1 MKYYWLTGFFLGF
14 YSQSLYAADPQ
25 SSSSFKVQATIEN
38 GCSIDNI
45 EQMIDFGQYS
55 ALSNNKIV
63 SNVINTNS
71 TWNIR
76 CTENLPV
83 NVSLDGGDNLENNT
97 RRMKNS
103 TSSDYIA
110 YKLYNSSGL
119 TTEYLVGNTYSLPTT
134 SVANHLVNFEIYGV
148 VDLGNNNE
156 ARATGIYKDT
166 VSIMITW

>member
-1 MKYYWLTGFFLGF
+1 MKYYWLTGFFLVY
-14 YSQSLYAADPQ
+14 YSQSLYAVAPQ

-45 EQMIDFGQYS
+45 EQNIDFGQHS
-55 ALSNNKIV
+55 ALSNDTIISNIV
-63 SNVINTNS
+63 NTNS

-76 CTENLPV
+76 CTEDLPV
-83 NVSLDGGDNLENNT
+83 NVSLDGGENLENNT

-103 TSSDYIA
+103 TSSDYIS

-134 SVANHLVNFEIYGV
+134 NVANNLVNFGIYGV
-148 VDLGNNNE
+148 VDLENNNE
-156 ARATGIYKDT
+156 SRASGIYKDI

>member
-1 MKYYWLTGFFLGF
+1 MKYYWLSGFFLGF
-14 YSQSLYAADPQ
+14 YSQYLYAADPQ
-25 SSSSFKVQATIEN
+25 TSSSFKVQATIEN
-38 GCSIDNI
+38 GCSIDNV
-45 EQMIDFGQYS
+45 EQKIDFGQHS
-55 ALSNNKIV
+55 ALSNDKIV
-63 SNVINTNS
+63 SNIINTNT

-76 CTENLPV
+76 CTEDLPV
-83 NVSLDGGDNLENNT
+83 NILLDGGENLENKT

-119 TTEYLVGNTYSLPTT
+119 TTEYSAGNTYSLPTT
-134 SVANHLVNFEIYGV
+134 SVANHLVNFGVYGV
-148 VDLGNNNE
+148 VDLENNNE